1 MGIAG
6 RAGGGVFGKTH
17 VSRKACAGRRSEDAR
32 FSLIYVKREA
42 SLYFDYLFRM
52 ITITI
57 IIRVVERSR
66 TAGDGGPKAGL

>member
-32 FSLIYVKREA
+32 FSLIYVKRRK
-42 SLYFDYLFRM
+42 LVFTL
-52 ITITI
+52 ITSF
-57 IIRVVERSR
+57 V
-66 TAGDGGPKAGL
+66 